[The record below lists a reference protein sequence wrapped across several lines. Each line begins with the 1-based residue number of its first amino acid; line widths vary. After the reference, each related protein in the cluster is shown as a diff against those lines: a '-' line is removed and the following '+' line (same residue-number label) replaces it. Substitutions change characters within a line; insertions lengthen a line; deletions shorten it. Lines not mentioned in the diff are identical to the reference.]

1 MNKLKTIIL
10 AILVS
15 SVFSSYAQTNKSAAF
30 EAFKKNPA
38 TAVLPDYSWA
48 GYKMGAEG
56 IPDVK
61 GKIFDVSKYGAIPND
76 TLEDFDGVQA
86 AIKAAEA
93 AGGGIV
99 FFPKG
104 RFLINEK
111 EGRRDGI
118 VISKPNIILR
128 GSGSGDEGTEIFMKQ
143 FMLPKDPEK
152 KWTVPAMFTFNYYKG
167 SNAKSVIL
175 DNAKRGDTKIVVE
188 NASSFKVGDYVTL
201 KMQNTDANKEFLAN
215 LDTWNNWK
223 TTNEKGVQISEKHK
237 IAKIEENELTFCE
250 PLCTNITA
258 SYNWKVEGI
267 VLAEGL
273 GVEDMW
279 FRGNF
284 HEIIVHHKNFIHD
297 AGWTFL
303 SMGRVANGFIRR
315 IRMTDICTGIS
326 IGNGYACTMTDIRL
340 DGNPGHSM
348 ISATNSY
355 GVLIANVTD
364 ATNAPGMWH
373 GPCSA
378 NSSCNIVIWRYKG
391 QARSGPD
398 FHASWPYCTLVDA
411 STCKYIGNGGNS
423 ELLPNHMKD
432 LTYWNM
438 KQIGKYE
445 NVDFWEPQ
453 VINDADSDQNKFYGK
468 FVKIVKPNIIGM
480 YGDEISFVKKHL
492 GLYESQGKP
501 VTPESLYEA
510 QLELRLGKLPKW
522 IIEAKKK

>member
-1 MNKLKTIIL
+1 MNKLNITIALFMLLNLSI
-10 AILVS
+10 S
-15 SVFSSYAQTNKSAAF
+15 SQTNQSSAF
-30 EAFKKNPA
+30 EAFKKNPSISI
-38 TAVLPDYSWA
+38 LPDYSWA

-56 IPDVK
+56 IPEVK
-61 GKIFDVSKYGAIPND
+61 GKIFDVSKYGALPND
-76 TLEDFDGVQA
+76 TLEDFEGIQK

-128 GSGSGDEGTEIFMKQ
+128 GSGSGTDGTEIFMKNY
-143 FMLPKDPEK
+143 MLPKDPDK
-152 KWTVPAMFTFNYYKG
+152 KWTVPAMFTFNYYK
-167 SNAKSVIL
+167 SSSAKSVIL
-175 DNAKRGDTKIVVE
+175 DNAKRGAMKIVLE
-188 NASSFKVGDYVTL
+188 DASGFKVGDYVSM
-201 KMQNTDANKEFLAN
+201 KMQNPAANKEFLDN
-215 LDTWNNWK
+215 MDTWNIWK

-237 IAKIEENELTFCE
+237 IAKIEENVITFCE

-258 SYNWKVEGI
+258 SYNWKVEGLN
-267 VLAEGL
+267 LAEGL
-273 GVEDMW
+273 GVEDIW
-279 FRGNF
+279 FQGNF

-303 SMGRVANGFIRR
+303 SIGRATNAFIRR
-315 IRMTDICTGIS
+315 IRLTDVCAGIS
-326 IGNGYACTMTDIRL
+326 IGNGYACTMINIRF
-340 DGNPGHSM
+340 DGNPGHCTVN
-348 ISATNSY
+348 ATNSY
-355 GVLIANVTD
+355 GVLMVNVTD
-364 ATNAPGMWH
+364 ASNAPGMWH
-373 GPCSA
+373 GPCSS
-378 NSSCNIVIWRYKG
+378 NSSCNTVIWRYEG

-411 STCKYIGNGGNS
+411 SSCKYIGNGGNY

-438 KQIGKYE
+438 KQIGKFE
-445 NVDFWEPQ
+445 KVDFWEPQ
-453 VINDADSDQNKFYGK
+453 LYENSNNEQNKFYGK

-480 YGDEISFVKKHL
+480 YGDSISFVREHL
-492 GLYESQGKP
+492 GLYESPGKP
-501 VTPESLYEA
+501 VTPQSLYEA

-522 IIEAKKK
+522 IVDANK